1 MSSISCKRMPWT
13 AKSKSRRG
21 CSAGE
26 SERDDLAQAHE
37 TGAKCVS
44 DFAPPFAARA

>member
-13 AKSKSRRG
+13 AKSKKSKRLL
-21 CSAGE
+21 AGE

-37 TGAKCVS
+37 TGATCL
-44 DFAPPFAARA
+44 P